1 MFDLIPNEIK
11 TVGAGA
17 EYMHNDPSDISLFT
31 QRGSVRRVPIEALA
45 TRTEYTTRVPIG
57 SNEEVTT
64 PIEVVEPQ
72 PMPDYSALQNTATGD
87 ILNTRP
93 ITKSYKLVPHD
104 ELFSNHA
111 SILLGGDLPQSNID
125 VHDRIYDGGLRAHR
139 TVYFND
145 LTAPIGDGSD
155 VVRCRMDIFNSIDMS
170 WAFQIFS
177 GAYRDLCRN
186 TLVFGGQKSYHQ
198 RQKHTKNL
206 EPTALIN
213 KAAMGLEMWTGQ
225 VDQMNIWRG
234 AKLSDEQF
242 GDILQ
247 QTVCFKGGAA
257 AEQGKVK
264 PVNERLFN
272 YLMHQFNA
280 EKAELGQTMWAAYN
294 ALTHWSTHT
303 NETWEDEKG
312 TTRQTGKNTAS
323 QHMVQRKRND
333 NVRDVITSPSWQ
345 YLESLAA

>member
-1 MFDLIPNEIK
+1 
-11 TVGAGA
+11 
-17 EYMHNDPSDISLFT
+17 
-31 QRGSVRRVPIEALA
+31 
-45 TRTEYTTRVPIG
+45 
-57 SNEEVTT
+57 
-64 PIEVVEPQ
+64 
-72 PMPDYSALQNTATGD
+72 MPDYSALQNTATGD

-280 EKAELGQTMWAAYN
+280 EKQELGRPCGRPIMPSRIGQRIP
-294 ALTHWSTHT
+294 
-303 NETWEDEKG
+303 
-312 TTRQTGKNTAS
+312 TRHGRVLMVSNGKTGKEGTAS

>member
-17 EYMHNDPSDISLFT
+17 EYLHNDPSDISLFT
-31 QRGSVRRVPIEALA
+31 QRGSVRRVPIEAV
-45 TRTEYTTRVPIG
+45 TSRVESYDYANG
-57 SNEEVTT
+57 QA
-64 PIEVVEPQ
+64 IEVCEPV
-72 PMPDYSALQNTATGD
+72 PMSDYSALQNTASGD
-87 ILNTRP
+87 VLNTRP

-104 ELFSNHA
+104 ELFGNHA
-111 SILLGGDLPQSNID
+111 SILSGGDLPQTNID

-198 RQKHTKNL
+198 QQKHTKNL

-225 VDQMNIWRG
+225 VDQMNKWRG
-234 AKLSDEQF
+234 AKLSNEQF
-242 GDILQ
+242 GDILAQ
-247 QTVCFKGGAA
+247 SVCYKSGAA
-257 AEQGKVK
+257 AEQGHVK

-272 YLMHQFNA
+272 YLMMLFQA
-280 EKAELGQTMWAAYN
+280 EQRELGGTMWAAYN
-294 ALTHWSTHT
+294 ALTHWATHT
-303 NETWEDEKG
+303 NETYIGDKG
-312 TTRQTGKNTAS
+312 QALQSGKAGAS
-323 QHMVQRKRND
+323 VHMVQRKRND